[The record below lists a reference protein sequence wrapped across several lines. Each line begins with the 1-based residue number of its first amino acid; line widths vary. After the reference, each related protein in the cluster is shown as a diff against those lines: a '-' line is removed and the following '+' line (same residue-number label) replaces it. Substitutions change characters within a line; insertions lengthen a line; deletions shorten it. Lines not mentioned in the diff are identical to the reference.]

1 MRDGAPLTSDAVV
14 ATPAKEEYRRNGHG
28 GGAAAAAEAGAA
40 HAHGGNGGGGGQPP
54 PYDDEDEE
62 PPALEL
68 TTGHAFGFIIVAS
81 SALLVL
87 FFVDLYLTVNVLF
100 SFSAASSTAQVTQ
113 RERERG
119 ATTRGCVFPASET
132 LWALACSRPSG
143 PSHHHVDP
151 RVPGCTMEERESGTA
166 HRGREKAA
174 RRGRERARAVRRTTK
189 DRTFSPAAPP
199 LRRFLHTHVQTA
211 PRRSVSAGALA
222 AVLFARARRAR
233 ARAALRD
240 VALRLG
246 LAARR
251 LVARERRLPR
261 RLVVHL
267 PQLVIRLGAA
277 GNEAREGA
285 RSRAR
290 VRRGAEARRT
300 GPPTTTTSRI
310 LAARNPARGDD
321 RVPAATRSVVS
332 GVRARVVNTSH
343 PRVCPWCLPSLARS
357 FSLSLARASFS
368 LSLVLS
374 FSLSFFHSLSCRTRS
389 ACASSCSS
397 SR

>member
-1 MRDGAPLTSDAVV
+1 
-14 ATPAKEEYRRNGHG
+14 
-28 GGAAAAAEAGAA
+28 
-40 HAHGGNGGGGGQPP
+40 
-54 PYDDEDEE
+54 
-62 PPALEL
+62 
-68 TTGHAFGFIIVAS
+68 
-81 SALLVL
+81 
-87 FFVDLYLTVNVLF
+87 
-100 SFSAASSTAQVTQ
+100 
-113 RERERG
+113 
-119 ATTRGCVFPASET
+119 
-132 LWALACSRPSG
+132 
-143 PSHHHVDP
+143 
-151 RVPGCTMEERESGTA
+151 MEERESGTA

-290 VRRGAEARRT
+290 ARASWSGDATNWPADDDDVPNPGGAKPRARRRPRP
-300 GPPTTTTSRI
+300 GRDAQCRLGRPRACGQHVSPSCVPVVPTLSRA
-310 LAARNPARGDD
+310 L
-321 RVPAATRSVVS
+321 V
-332 GVRARVVNTSH
+332 
-343 PRVCPWCLPSLARS
+343 
-357 FSLSLARASFS
+357 FSLSRARF
-368 LSLVLS
+368 L

-389 ACASSCSS
+389 ACASSCFS